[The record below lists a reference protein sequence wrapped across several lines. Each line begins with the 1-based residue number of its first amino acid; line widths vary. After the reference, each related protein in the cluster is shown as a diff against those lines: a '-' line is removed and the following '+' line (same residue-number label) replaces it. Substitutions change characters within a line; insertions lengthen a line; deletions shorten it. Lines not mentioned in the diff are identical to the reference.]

1 MFAAESMDA
10 SQTDDVHRGLSGRG
24 VVVELLDASG
34 KVPEADGVWLHE
46 HAVASVRALGATGLV
61 SVKIVGDGEM
71 AEAHERWLE
80 TPGTTDVITF
90 DLGSDPAATPAH
102 IEADLLVCVDEAAR
116 QAKARGHTVRQEL
129 LLYVLH
135 GLLHC
140 LGHDDHDDAAF
151 ARMHAEEDRVLVAI
165 GVGATFGRA
174 DGSKEGAS

>member
-1 MFAAESMDA
+1 MFAADSQSA
-10 SQTDDVHRGLSGRG
+10 SQTDDVHRGFSGRG

-34 KVPEADGVWLHE
+34 KVPAADGAWLHE
-46 HAVASVRALGATGLV
+46 HAAASVRALGATAVV
-61 SVKIVGDGEM
+61 SVKIVGDAEM

-90 DLGSDPAATPAH
+90 DLGSEPDGATPH
-102 IEADLLVCVDEAAR
+102 IEADLLICVDEAAR
-116 QAKARGHTVRQEL
+116 QAKARGHTARQEL

-151 ARMHAEEDRVLVAI
+151 ARMHAEEDRVLAAI
-165 GVGATFGRA
+165 GVGATFGRGT
-174 DGSKEGAS
+174 GSQEGAS